1 MDLSRRIYE
10 GNQPYL
16 FISYAHKDSDTV
28 LPLIQGLMDRGIR
41 VWFDAGTEPVGL
53 WQHYIADHLV
63 GSHGVVIMLSANSLA
78 SHNCRKE
85 ILMAG
90 SRQKNVCVVHLEPLT
105 LTPGDEMQLIDYQAL
120 YRWKYRSDGEFLD
133 TLCRGSVMQACKSDS
148 SPLAA
153 EETVSETVVP
163 IPLTY
168 ETIEEP
174 VTAPVA
180 PVKKE
185 SVSPAVSAAEAYI
198 EAQQHYNRRDY
209 RQAVQPARIAAEQG
223 HPGAQYL
230 LGCLYCHNGTHV
242 YSAGQNFNAAEAKK
256 IGLMWIRTAA
266 ENGYPQAQ
274 RYVGEME
281 KDPKTAAEWFR
292 KAADRGDTLGLYYL
306 GECYRQGKGVEKN
319 IVKAMD
325 CYLAA
330 HKMHPVSASKYKEI
344 LKKATF
350 AEKMAL
356 KKAGHNLSR
365 LEK

>member
-1 MDLSRRIYE
+1 MDLTRRIYE
-10 GNQPYL
+10 GDRPYL

-28 LPLIQGLMDRGIR
+28 LPIIQGMMDRGIR

-63 GSHGVVIMLSANSLA
+63 GSHGVVIMLSANSLE

-90 SRQKNVCVVHLEPLT
+90 NRQKNVCVVYLEPLK
-105 LTPGDEMQLIDYQAL
+105 LSPGDEMQLIDYQAL
-120 YRWKYRSDGEFLD
+120 YRWKYGNGGDFLD
-133 TLCRGSVMQACKSDS
+133 ALCRGSVMDACRADS
-148 SPLAA
+148 AA
-153 EETVSETVVP
+153 VTVEEVVEP
-163 IPLTY
+163 IPVTY
-168 ETIEEP
+168 ETIDEP
-174 VTAPVA
+174 VTAP
-180 PVKKE
+180 
-185 SVSPAVSAAEAYI
+185 AVPGRDPAEAYM
-198 EAQQHYNRRDY
+198 EAQIFYDKRDY
-209 RQAVQPARIAAEQG
+209 NHAANHARIAAEQG

-230 LGCLYCHNGTHV
+230 LGIICCHFDGYRYCADPGI
-242 YSAGQNFNAAEAKK
+242 SREQAKQ
-256 IGLMWIRTAA
+256 IGHKWIRMAA

-281 KDPKTAAEWFR
+281 KDPETAAQWFR
-292 KAADRGDTLGLYYL
+292 RAADRGDTLGLYYL
-306 GECYRQGKGVEKN
+306 GECYRQGKGLEKD

-330 HKMHPVSASKYKEI
+330 HKKHPVSASRYKEV

-350 AEKMAL
+350 SEKMAL